1 MNYLL
6 LTGEIATSTLVSG
19 AVASTFNFE
28 PLVTALITFGV
39 SLVTLVGGEL
49 IKYLVNFFTKKTQD
63 LNLKEDKDEDKKEK

>member
-1 MNYLL
+1 MNYIL

-39 SLVTLVGGEL
+39 SLVTLVGDYAQTF
-49 IKYLVNFFTKKTQD
+49 I
-63 LNLKEDKDEDKKEK
+63 

>member
-1 MNYLL
+1 MNYVLPIEL
-6 LTGEIATSTLVSG
+6 AVSTLASG
-19 AVASTFNFE
+19 AISSTFNFE

-49 IKYLVNFFTKKTQD
+49 IKYLVNFFKKKTQD